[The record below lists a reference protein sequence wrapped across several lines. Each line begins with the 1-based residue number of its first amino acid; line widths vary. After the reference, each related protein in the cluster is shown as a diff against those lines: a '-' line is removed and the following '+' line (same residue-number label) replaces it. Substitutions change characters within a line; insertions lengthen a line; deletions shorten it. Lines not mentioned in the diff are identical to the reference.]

1 MLGHAREFEQHVLGL
16 EVARNARL
24 LYSNQIVHRNKDH
37 PRSNNCRHKATKLI
51 TNVASKNMPIDLP
64 KTYKVGV
71 FKEAGKPL
79 TFEERELKLPGDGEV
94 RHGNTPV
101 YHSTDPNP

>member
-1 MLGHAREFEQHVLGL
+1 ML
-16 EVARNARL
+16 
-24 LYSNQIVHRNKDH
+24 HRATELVTNLANK
-37 PRSNNCRHKATKLI
+37 I
-51 TNVASKNMPIDLP
+51 MPVDLP

-94 RHGNTPV
+94 RHSNTLGH
-101 YHSTDPNP
+101 HSTYPNS